1 MKLDPVFKN
10 EKKTLMAK
18 VWLKQKVQVLKDSQ
32 TLNFNLALPALW
44 RKSWKRQP
52 LKNPDEVPFKVDSSF
67 GFLNENDLDFG

>member
-32 TLNFNLALPALW
+32 TLNFNLALPAL
-44 RKSWKRQP
+44 
-52 LKNPDEVPFKVDSSF
+52 
-67 GFLNENDLDFG
+67 